1 MDNLERFIKMQNEDY
16 SIALAEIKK
25 GKKDSHWIWY
35 IFPQIS
41 GLGQSFMCKKYD
53 IRNLDEAIDFLKNQ
67 YLRDHL
73 CEISQALLKLKTN
86 NIKSVMYYPDNL
98 KLQSSMTLFKKAD
111 EKLKNSFNNV
121 FQNVLDK
128 FYDGK
133 DDIKTLEILEEIEKN
148 KKKFIIREE
157 KNEKNS
163 LDDGKNYKIT
173 KYFHVEDKDKK
184 EDKKDKIDEKK
195 EYKGNNET
203 KEKISAKKEDEN
215 EGKKA
220 ANKDDKK
227 EENQEEKQDNKKED
241 IIDDKKEENIED
253 IKNVKKEKKKKEEK
267 QEEKQDNKKED
278 KKDNKKDNEK
288 DNKKDNE
295 KDNKKDNKNK
305 ETKKQ

>member
-1 MDNLERFIKMQNEDY
+1 MDNLERFIKMQKEDY
-16 SIALAEIKK
+16 LTALAEIKK
-25 GKKDSHWIWY
+25 GKKYSHWIWY

-53 IRNLDEAIDFLKNQ
+53 IRNLDEAIDFLKNT
-67 YLRDHL
+67 YLRNNL
-73 CEISQALLKLKTN
+73 CEISQALLTLKTN

-111 EKLKNSFNNV
+111 EKLRNSCNNL

-148 KKKFIIREE
+148 KTKHIIIE

-173 KYFHVEDKDKK
+173 KYFHVEDKNKK
-184 EDKKDKIDEKK
+184 EGKKDKIDEKK

-227 EENQEEKQDNKKED
+227 EDTK
-241 IIDDKKEENIED
+241 DDKKEENIED

-267 QEEKQDNKKED
+267 QEEKQDD
-278 KKDNKKDNEK
+278 KKDDKKDYKKDDKKNNKKDGKNE
-288 DNKKDNE
+288 NKK
-295 KDNKKDNKNK
+295 K
-305 ETKKQ
+305 ETKKKIK